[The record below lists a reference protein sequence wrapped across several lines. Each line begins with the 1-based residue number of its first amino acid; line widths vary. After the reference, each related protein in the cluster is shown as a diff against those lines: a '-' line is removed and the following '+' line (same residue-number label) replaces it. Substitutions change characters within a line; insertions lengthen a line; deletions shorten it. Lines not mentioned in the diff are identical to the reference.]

1 MKQTQLVLVGIGGY
15 ARLYV
20 EKLLNDDLPGVC
32 IAAMVDPMAEKA
44 PHWPTLQRA
53 GVPVF
58 DSLPAFWSAGIP
70 ADLAVIS
77 TPIAL
82 HAEQSCA
89 LLEAGIN
96 VLCEKPMAATVAD
109 ARKMQA
115 ARDAS
120 GKFLEIGY
128 QWSFSQAMQSL
139 KTDIL
144 AGHFGAPRRF
154 ATRIA
159 WPRTNAYY
167 GRNAWAGCKYDPQ
180 GRPVFDSPANNATA
194 HHLHNM
200 LFLLGPTMASAAM
213 PTAITAECYRANPI
227 DNFDAVCCRIE
238 TREAPEIIFFS
249 AHCVDKHNDPMF
261 RFEFDD
267 AVVALGESREI
278 ITRFK
283 DGREKRYGN
292 PDQNHLLKLETC
304 LAHCCSTGPV
314 VEFCGPE
321 AALAQVQ
328 CIAAMQQTQITD
340 FPPHLVQQMVWE
352 ENEILTYVP
361 GLADAMRSGFEQNRL
376 FPELNLP
383 WAIPAMRVE
392 LPIKDA

>member
-20 EKLLNDDLPGVC
+20 EKLLKNDLPGVR
-32 IAAMVDPMAEKA
+32 IAAVVDPMAEKA
-44 PHWPTLQRA
+44 PHWPELQRA
-53 GVPVF
+53 CVPGF
-58 DSLPAFWSAGIP
+58 DSLPAFLNSGIP

-89 LLEAGIN
+89 LLGAGIN

-120 GKFLEIGY
+120 GRFLEIGY
-128 QWSFSQAMQSL
+128 QWSFSKAIQSL
-139 KTDIL
+139 KSDIL

-154 ATRIA
+154 VTCIA

-167 GRNAWAGCKYDPQ
+167 GRNAWAGCKHDQQ

-200 LFLLGPTMASAAM
+200 LFLLGPTMTRSTV
-213 PTAITAECYRANPI
+213 PKVITAECYRANPI

-238 TREAPEIIFFS
+238 TQETPEVLFFS
-249 AHCVDKHNDPMF
+249 AHCVDKQADPMF

-267 AVVALGESREI
+267 AVVELGESRDI
-278 ITRFK
+278 IARFK
-283 DGREKRYGN
+283 DGRAKQYGN
-292 PDQNHLLKLETC
+292 PDQNQLLKLEVC
-304 LAHCCSTGPV
+304 LAHCHSTTSV

-328 CIAAMQQTQITD
+328 CIAAMQQIQITD
-340 FPPHLVQQMVWE
+340 FPPQLVQQTAWG
-352 ENEILTYVP
+352 ENETLTYMP
-361 GLADAMRSGFEQNRL
+361 GLADAMRKGFERGRL
-376 FPELNLP
+376 FSELNLP
-383 WAIPAMRVE
+383 WIRAATRIE
-392 LPIKDA
+392 LTE